1 MSSDLK
7 INTKTKIGNFV
18 DVQRSLQEL
27 QKNFNILVEKVASPA
42 EKEIGES
49 EGITGDIQISRNKD
63 DSYTFEV
70 RTEDGWKTPVMG
82 DSLIK
87 FKGKPKTF
95 SKSQDKSIDEI
106 SADDTT
112 TGNSKANKTIYDEKN
127 SKFVLPRPDYD
138 SGWFDVRND
147 RQYVTGATDGVA
159 PDSCY
164 IYADYPSQIVGIPAL
179 GFELQDYPSLVQV
192 LFSSYKTTS
201 FEQSF
206 DGKTGTSGT
215 DALIAITADGAGQYY
230 HSAKGMGCR
239 IFMTNKEHICVSTGE
254 DHLYYWHANHAGGG
268 SITTATSNW
277 TDVYDAGGGTDDQCS
292 IRLKLW
298 K

>member
-7 INTKTKIGNFV
+7 VNTKTKIGNFV

-70 RTEDGWKTPVMG
+70 RTEDGWKTPVIG

-95 SKSQDKSIDEI
+95 SKSQDKSIEDIE
-106 SADDTT
+106 ANDTT
-112 TGNSKANKTIYDEKN
+112 TGDSKANKTIYDEKN
-127 SKFVLPRPDYD
+127 DKFVLPRPDYESDWVDVTVNSSYTYTHNLGTKVFKLIQLIFKDD
-138 SGWFDVRND
+138 SDRIFYPGVGFHEDGSSDKGIYAWAQTDDVMQISTGQHTVFAYQNFPDIGDDFDVD
-147 RQYVTGATDGVA
+147 DG
-159 PDSCY
+159 Y
-164 IYADYPSQIVGIPAL
+164 IKL
-179 GFELQDYPSLVQV
+179 L
-192 LFSSYKTTS
+192 
-201 FEQSF
+201 
-206 DGKTGTSGT
+206 
-215 DALIAITADGAGQYY
+215 
-230 HSAKGMGCR
+230 
-239 IFMTNKEHICVSTGE
+239 
-254 DHLYYWHANHAGGG
+254 
-268 SITTATSNW
+268 
-277 TDVYDAGGGTDDQCS
+277 
-292 IRLKLW
+292 LW